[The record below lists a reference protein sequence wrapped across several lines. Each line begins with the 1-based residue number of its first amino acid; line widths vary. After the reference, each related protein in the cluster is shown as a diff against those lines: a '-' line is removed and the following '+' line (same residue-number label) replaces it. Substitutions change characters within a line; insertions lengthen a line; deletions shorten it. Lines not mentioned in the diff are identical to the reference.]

1 MIEGAV
7 IAAVCVVVGMVTS
20 RLLPERRSRRR
31 LPGTKSS
38 PPACGCGHHYSFH
51 DPSTG
56 ECHGQNQINVYGKP
70 ELHACGCRQYS
81 GPVPLPE
88 YYAPELPQ

>member
-7 IAAVCVVVGMVTS
+7 IAAVCVIAGMVAG
-20 RLLPERRSRRR
+20 RLLPTRRARQSV
-31 LPGTKSS
+31 TKMAA
-38 PPACGCGHHYSFH
+38 PACGCGHHFSFH

-56 ECHGQNQINVYGKP
+56 ECHGENEINVYGRP
-70 ELHACGCRQYS
+70 EMHACGCRQYS

-88 YYAPELPQ
+88 YYAPELPP

>member
-7 IAAVCVVVGMVTS
+7 IAAVCVVVGVAAG
-20 RLLPERRSRRR
+20 RLLPGRRPRRSVAE
-31 LPGTKSS
+31 TNS
-38 PPACGCGHHYSFH
+38 PACGCGHHYAFH
-51 DPSTG
+51 DPNTG
-56 ECHGQNQINVYGKP
+56 ECHGKNEVSVYGRP

-88 YYAPELPQ
+88 YYAPELPP